1 MTELKPYPK
10 YKDSGVE
17 WIGEVPED
25 WEVLSF
31 TRVLESIVDYRGK
44 TPEKVSDGIFLVTA
58 RNIKNGII
66 DYNVSQEFIKPL
78 HYEEVMRRGKPRI
91 GDVLFTTEA
100 PLGEVA
106 NVDKEHIALAQRVI
120 KFRGKENIINNYY
133 LKYWILSQ
141 GFQDNLQTFATGSTA
156 QGIKSSKLGKLLVM
170 LPSYYEQSFIS
181 KYLNKK
187 TSEIDSLIANKE
199 KLIELLEEKRQV
211 VITET
216 VTKGLDPN
224 VKMKDSGIEWIGE
237 IPEHWEARRLKY
249 FLNIIKTI
257 EPSEN
262 PTILS
267 MTQNGIKVKDISTND
282 GQIAES
288 YDKYQKVRIND
299 FVMNQMDL
307 LTGFVD
313 YSNIEG
319 VTSPDYRV
327 FQLKDDT
334 NYDKDYFLYYFQMC
348 YYQKIFYGLGQGVSK
363 YGRWRLQTQAFKDF
377 FAPIPPR
384 DEQLK
389 IKSKIEKELKQ
400 INAIITEMKNV
411 INILKQYRE
420 SLIYEAV
427 TGKIDLRDFAEE
439 EVSEERGVYHG
450 H

>member
-249 FLNIIKTI
+249 LIELNPKKSEVILEKNDLVSFIPLDKII
-257 EPSEN
+257 EPGVIDYSLTKRLEEVYSGY
-262 PTILS
+262 TYICD
-267 MTQNGIKVKDISTND
+267 KDIIMAKVTPSFENNN
-282 GQIAES
+282 IAIANEMVN
-288 YDKYQKVRIND
+288 KV
-299 FVMNQMDL
+299 
-307 LTGFVD
+307 GF
-313 YSNIEG
+313 G
-319 VTSPDYRV
+319 T
-327 FQLKDDT
+327 
-334 NYDKDYFLYYFQMC
+334 
-348 YYQKIFYGLGQGVSK
+348 
-363 YGRWRLQTQAFKDF
+363 
-377 FAPIPPR
+377 
-384 DEQLK
+384 
-389 IKSKIEKELKQ
+389 
-400 INAIITEMKNV
+400 
-411 INILKQYRE
+411 
-420 SLIYEAV
+420 
-427 TGKIDLRDFAEE
+427 
-439 EVSEERGVYHG
+439 
-450 H
+450 